1 MGFRTFTIG
10 RTRRADIRLD
20 DGTVSRLH
28 AELTLTSSERCY
40 LTDRGSL
47 RGTWLYRDGKW
58 DRHRQGYVEI
68 DDRLRFG
75 KFEVRLAALLKN
87 RTLGLD
93 HREAGWNPISAR
105 PRRDKSSGEIKV

>member
-1 MGFRTFTIG
+1 MGFRTFTVG

-20 DGTVSRLH
+20 DETVSRLH
-28 AELTLTSSERCY
+28 AELTLTSSGRCY
-40 LTDRGSL
+40 LIDRSSL
-47 RGTWLYRDGKW
+47 RGTWLHRAGKW
-58 DRHRQGYVEI
+58 NPHRQGYVKV

-75 KFEVRLAALLKN
+75 KYEARLSALLNN

-93 HREAGWNPISAR
+93 HREAGCNPISAR